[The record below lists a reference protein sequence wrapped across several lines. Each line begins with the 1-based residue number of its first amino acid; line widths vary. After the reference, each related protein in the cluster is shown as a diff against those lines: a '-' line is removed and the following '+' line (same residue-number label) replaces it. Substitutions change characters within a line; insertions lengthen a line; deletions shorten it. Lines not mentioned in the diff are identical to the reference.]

1 MPLAAVA
8 AAMVSAGRRVRSR
21 CEVCDSEDLARA
33 RKSFQ
38 NLQRSHGLQNYDL
51 HLLGG
56 FVPVGRPV
64 VLYLGGGGQRGRR
77 VAHDPA
83 RPADP
88 ERRLGLEPPQVLQA
102 ADHPVHE
109 RAAARGALR
118 DDARRRERA
127 RRARRRARAA
137 RARRR
142 LPVRHARVGHADR
155 PVHAGLRGAGGD
167 GARGPR
173 PRRAEVGP
181 GAPRR
186 PPRGADDRARA
197 REARLR
203 GGAAADDRRGE
214 PRAAAQDDVRAGAA
228 RLERPRGRDLR
239 QPGARRAPSDRPAR
253 LGGRRPPCPPPSR
266 PLLSRLPSS
275 FLPPSSLLVTLAS
288 HPSSPALPSACPP
301 PLPRPSPSRSPSR
314 GAARRTRRRR
324 SSTRRCARGRRR
336 GSSTGT
342 SASSTRVSSSSPRR
356 TARFRRSSGV
366 GSRRCASCRRRGR
379 RWRAAASRATW

>member
-1 MPLAAVA
+1 MSKVRTRSARALLPWAQARSSLRSSRQPWARELAPRPP
-8 AAMVSAGRRVRSR
+8 RRV
-21 CEVCDSEDLARA
+21 CTARA
-33 RKSFQ
+33 
-38 NLQRSHGLQNYDL
+38 
-51 HLLGG
+51 
-56 FVPVGRPV
+56 V
-64 VLYLGGGGQRGRR
+64 VLVDVGGGGQRGRR

-102 ADHPVHE
+102 PDHPVHE

-253 LGGRRPPCPPPSR
+253 LGGRRPLRPPPSR
-266 PLLSRLPSS
+266 PLLSRP
-275 FLPPSSLLVTLAS
+275 
-288 HPSSPALPSACPP
+288 CPP
-301 PLPRPSPSRSPSR
+301 PPPPPRPSASRSPSR